1 MTGSGGLKKSLDWN
15 RVEVAAPSRLHFGLF
30 SWGNP
35 GRRFGGVGV
44 MIERPG
50 LRLVV
55 ERLAPSD
62 AADPSN
68 SANPADVAEEAN
80 AADAADAAN
89 VADAADAVR
98 LEFMLER
105 SDDDSGRS
113 LSRGHGVVGIT
124 CLDAPALEGNAED
137 AAEIRSRIAD
147 FRQRWRVFHGHSA
160 VPRLRWRVLEAPP
173 RHAGLGSGTQWGL
186 SVAAALDALS
196 GRLPNELYAAP
207 REPHDPLD
215 GAAQTREKWVRGA
228 AASVGRGVR
237 SAVGAY
243 GFVFG
248 GLIIEPGKLAEETL
262 SPLER
267 RLAIP
272 DDWRFVL
279 VCPRVA
285 REDATNSAKSTIG
298 LHGAAERQAFAR
310 LPPVPASVT
319 DQLRAI
325 AFERLSPAV
334 ERADCAAF
342 GDAVYDFGTI
352 AGGCF
357 AAVQGGPFNGPVLAD
372 LAARLRS
379 LGARGVGQSSWGPTL
394 FAVLPTGP
402 DAAAFARDVAS
413 LSPVPVDVR
422 IAAPNNRGAAIW
434 GHVVGAAVSS
444 KRMPG
449 SEHGRKS
456 ERGGA
461 QCLS

>member
-1 MTGSGGLKKSLDWN
+1 MTGAGGLKKSLDWN
-15 RVEVAAPSRLHFGLF
+15 SVEVAAPSRLHFGLF

-35 GRRFGGVGV
+35 GRRFGGVGL

-55 ERLAPSD
+55 ERLVEADAADSSD
-62 AADPSN
+62 AAD
-68 SANPADVAEEAN
+68 SANPV
-80 AADAADAAN
+80 N
-89 VADAADAVR
+89 VADPSDVADTVH
-98 LEFMLER
+98 LEFGSER
-105 SDDDSGRS
+105 SNERSARS
-113 LSRGHGVVGIT
+113 LPSGHLAVDVS
-124 CLDAPALEGNAED
+124 CLGAAAMETNAED
-137 AAEIRSRIAD
+137 AAEIRARIAD
-147 FRQRWRVFHGHSA
+147 FRRRWAAFHGCAA

-196 GRLPNELYAAP
+196 GRLPNELYSAP
-207 REPHDPLD
+207 HEPHDPLD
-215 GAAQTREKWVRGA
+215 QATQTRERWVRGA

-267 RLAIP
+267 RLVIP

-279 VCPRVA
+279 VCPRVDHAA
-285 REDATNSAKSTIG
+285 RTDSVNSTLG

-325 AFERLSPAV
+325 AFERIGPAI

-342 GDAVYDFGTI
+342 GDAVYQFGVV

-372 LAARLRS
+372 LAARLCS
-379 LGARGVGQSSWGPTL
+379 LGACGVGQSSWGPTL
-394 FAVLPTGP
+394 FAVMPTAL

-413 LSPVPVDVR
+413 VSPVPVDVR
-422 IAAPNNRGAAIW
+422 ITAPSNRGAAIR
-434 GHVVGAAVSS
+434 GQVLEAAVSS
-444 KRMPG
+444 KCMPG
-449 SEHGRKS
+449 LEHGRKS